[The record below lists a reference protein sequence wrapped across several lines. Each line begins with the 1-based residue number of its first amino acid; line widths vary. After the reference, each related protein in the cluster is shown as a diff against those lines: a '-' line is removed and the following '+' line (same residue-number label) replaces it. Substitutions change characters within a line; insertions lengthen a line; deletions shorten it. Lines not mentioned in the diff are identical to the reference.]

1 MTVKRTYEE
10 EEEEE
15 EMGVGWVLEAVAA
28 SCCLNLAGTLV
39 ASDLRSWE
47 EEEKCFKRRRSKRRK
62 RRRRGRQ
69 LGWDRSQQ
77 PTEGLLLDPSIMDGC
92 QRKDGPI

>member
-1 MTVKRTYEE
+1 MRVKRTYE

-47 EEEKCFKRRRSKRRK
+47 EEEKWFRRRRSKRRK
-62 RRRRGRQ
+62 RRKRRRRRRRGRQ
-69 LGWDRSQQ
+69 LGWDRS
-77 PTEGLLLDPSIMDGC
+77 
-92 QRKDGPI
+92 

>member
-1 MTVKRTYEE
+1 MGVKRTYE

-47 EEEKCFKRRRSKRRK
+47 EEEKWFKRRRSKRRK
-62 RRRRGRQ
+62 RRKRRRRRRGMA
-69 LGWDRSQQ
+69 
-77 PTEGLLLDPSIMDGC
+77 T
-92 QRKDGPI
+92 

>member
-1 MTVKRTYEE
+1 MRVKRTY

-47 EEEKCFKRRRSKRRK
+47 EEEKWFKRRRSKRRK
-62 RRRRGRQ
+62 RRKRRRRRRRRGRQ
-69 LGWDRSQQ
+69 LGWDRS
-77 PTEGLLLDPSIMDGC
+77 
-92 QRKDGPI
+92 

>member
-1 MTVKRTYEE
+1 MRVKRTSY
-10 EEEEE
+10 EEEE

-47 EEEKCFKRRRSKRRK
+47 EEEKWFKRRRSKRRK
-62 RRRRGRQ
+62 RRKRRRRRGRQ
-69 LGWDRSQQ
+69 LGWDRS
-77 PTEGLLLDPSIMDGC
+77 
-92 QRKDGPI
+92 

>member
-1 MTVKRTYEE
+1 MRVKRTY
-10 EEEEE
+10 EEEE

-47 EEEKCFKRRRSKRRK
+47 EEEKWFKRRRSKRRK
-62 RRRRGRQ
+62 RRKRRRRRRRGRQ
-69 LGWDRSQQ
+69 LGWDRS
-77 PTEGLLLDPSIMDGC
+77 
-92 QRKDGPI
+92 

>member
-1 MTVKRTYEE
+1 MRVKRTYE

-28 SCCLNLAGTLV
+28 CWCLNLAGTLV

-47 EEEKCFKRRRSKRRK
+47 EREEEEKAAKLVVGDSNPPTAAAGRRSNSFHP
-62 RRRRGRQ
+62 
-69 LGWDRSQQ
+69 L
-77 PTEGLLLDPSIMDGC
+77 
-92 QRKDGPI
+92 

>member
-1 MTVKRTYEE
+1 MRVKRTYE

-47 EEEKCFKRRRSKRRK
+47 EEREEEEKAAKLVVGDSNPPTAAAGRRSNSFHP
-62 RRRRGRQ
+62 
-69 LGWDRSQQ
+69 L
-77 PTEGLLLDPSIMDGC
+77 
-92 QRKDGPI
+92 

>member
-1 MTVKRTYEE
+1 MTVKRTYGE

-47 EEEKCFKRRRSKRRK
+47 EEEKWFKRRK
-62 RRRRGRQ
+62 RRASR
-69 LGWDRSQQ
+69 LGY
-77 PTEGLLLDPSIMDGC
+77 SISVLPPVGG
-92 QRKDGPI
+92 GPMHWLSAMHIL

>member
-1 MTVKRTYEE
+1 MRVKRTYE

-47 EEEKCFKRRRSKRRK
+47 EEEKWFKRRRSKRRK
-62 RRRRGRQ
+62 RRKRRRRRRRGRQ
-69 LGWDRSQQ
+69 LGWDRS
-77 PTEGLLLDPSIMDGC
+77 
-92 QRKDGPI
+92 

>member
-47 EEEKCFKRRRSKRRK
+47 EEEKWFKRRK

-77 PTEGLLLDPSIMDGC
+77 PTEGLLLDPSIMDGS
-92 QRKDGPI
+92 QHKEGPI

>member
-1 MTVKRTYEE
+1 MRVKRTYEEEE

-47 EEEKCFKRRRSKRRK
+47 EEEKWFKRRRSKRRK
-62 RRRRGRQ
+62 RRKRRRRRRRRGRQ
-69 LGWDRSQQ
+69 LGWDRS
-77 PTEGLLLDPSIMDGC
+77 
-92 QRKDGPI
+92 